1 MKERRWIAAFA
12 AEGVLCAGLTLLLN
26 GSAAADAGLMAFPFA
41 QIGAGL
47 RALSLMGGVRNVL
60 AIMLYAAVSLLPAG
74 LLAAACRK
82 RKPVGEDGLL
92 LLMSVTLFGTLWA
105 AVNPAWLAQRW
116 FAGKTLGLPML
127 GGLLYAEVIAYAILR
142 LLRIAG
148 AADARALRRY
158 VRWVLAAIATVLV
171 YAAFGSS
178 LRELLASLTQLRE
191 GNSANMP
198 QIWNTGAGPSLLWTQ
213 AMLAIRYLIDAASA
227 LLGVGVILEALRLL
241 AAQDGGDPVQ
251 ASECASRIAE
261 RSAQTLRFTLLAG
274 LAVNLAQVLLARQL
288 RSIALNVSLPLGTV
302 ALCLAAL
309 LLARLMQENRKLRED
324 NDLFI

>member
-1 MKERRWIAAFA
+1 MKKRRWIAAFA

-74 LLAAACRK
+74 FLAAVCRK
-82 RKPVGEDGLL
+82 RKLVGEDGLL
-92 LLMSVTLFGTLWA
+92 LLMSGTLFGTLWA

-142 LLRIAG
+142 LLRTAG
-148 AADARALRRY
+148 AANARALRRY

-198 QIWNTGAGPSLLWTQ
+198 QILNTGAGPSLLWTQ
-213 AMLAIRYLIDAASA
+213 ATLAIRYLIDAASA

-251 ASECASRIAE
+251 ESECASRIAE
-261 RSAQTLRFTLLAG
+261 KSAQTLRFTLLAG
-274 LAVNLAQVLLARQL
+274 LAVNLAQILLARQL

>member
-1 MKERRWIAAFA
+1 MKEKRWIAAFA

-26 GSAAADAGLMAFPFA
+26 GSTAADAGLLAFPFA
-41 QIGAGL
+41 QVGAGL
-47 RALSLMGGVRNVL
+47 RALSLLGGVWNVL
-60 AIMLYAAVSLLPAG
+60 AIVLYAAVSLLPAG
-74 LLAAACRK
+74 FFAAVCRK
-82 RKPVGEDGLL
+82 RRPACEDWLL

-105 AVNPAWLAQRW
+105 AVNPAWLARRW

-127 GGLLYAEVIAYAILR
+127 GGLVYAEIIVYTILR
-142 LLRIAG
+142 LLRTAG
-148 AADARALRRY
+148 AANARALRRY
-158 VRWVLAAIATVLV
+158 VRWVLAALAAVLV

-178 LRELLASLTQLRE
+178 LRELLASLMQLRE
-191 GNSANMP
+191 GNSADM
-198 QIWNTGAGPSLLWTQ
+198 QQTWNTGAGPSLLWTQ
-213 AMLAIRYLIDAASA
+213 AMLIVRYLVDAASA
-227 LLGVGVILEALRLL
+227 LLGVRVILEALRLL
-241 AAQDGGDPVQ
+241 AAQDGGDPAQ

-274 LAVNLAQVLLARQL
+274 LAVNLAQVLLMRQL

>member
-60 AIMLYAAVSLLPAG
+60 AIMLYAAVSLLPVG
-74 LLAAACRK
+74 LLAAVCRK

-127 GGLLYAEVIAYAILR
+127 GGILYTESDRCV
-142 LLRIAG
+142 
-148 AADARALRRY
+148 
-158 VRWVLAAIATVLV
+158 
-171 YAAFGSS
+171 
-178 LRELLASLTQLRE
+178 
-191 GNSANMP
+191 
-198 QIWNTGAGPSLLWTQ
+198 
-213 AMLAIRYLIDAASA
+213 
-227 LLGVGVILEALRLL
+227 
-241 AAQDGGDPVQ
+241 
-251 ASECASRIAE
+251 C
-261 RSAQTLRFTLLAG
+261 
-274 LAVNLAQVLLARQL
+274 
-288 RSIALNVSLPLGTV
+288 
-302 ALCLAAL
+302 
-309 LLARLMQENRKLRED
+309 K
-324 NDLFI
+324 

>member
-60 AIMLYAAVSLLPAG
+60 AIMLYVAVSLLPAG
-74 LLAAACRK
+74 LLAAVCRK
-82 RKPVGEDGLL
+82 RKPVCEDGLL
-92 LLMSVTLFGTLWA
+92 
-105 AVNPAWLAQRW
+105 AWLAQRW

-142 LLRIAG
+142 LLRTAG
-148 AADARALRRY
+148 AANARALRRY